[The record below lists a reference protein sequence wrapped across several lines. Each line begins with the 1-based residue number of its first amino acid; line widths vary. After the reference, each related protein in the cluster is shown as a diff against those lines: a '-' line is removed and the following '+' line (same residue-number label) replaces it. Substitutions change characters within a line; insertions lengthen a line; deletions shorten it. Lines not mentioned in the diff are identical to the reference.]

1 VRLWLITIL
10 VAVITFGLLVDFVF
24 GVPVTL
30 SVIIMILIEGTALGL
45 IVGLVIRGVRG
56 FARGFRRGLRG
67 DAQQDFPSLR
77 SVLFRTVLV
86 TLLVLTVLWM
96 ALLEYNQRDQRWPVS
111 EGMLELRNA
120 QSRGAP
126 WLDAEA
132 QAAIESALKDAVGG
146 NPAGGGEVSLRMPIM
161 VRDIP
166 LPASEVAAL
175 RHRGWVV
182 GTARAHG
189 DEQHYVAWKTSSK
202 RAVFYFWV
210 TPPWYWELLPYPFLV
225 LFTAALLSPF
235 AAIAAWHLNR
245 RIVKPVQQ
253 VADASVVLAE
263 GSSPQP
269 IPEKGPA
276 ELATMA
282 RSFNRLADRLDE
294 AEAAQKEFVAS
305 VNHELKTPLTSLQG
319 YGELL
324 SDGAVSAEEA
334 GPVVLAETAR
344 LQRLVGDLMEAGR
357 LDSGTFAVR
366 EQTVPLDDVA
376 AAVQSRFAATAESFG
391 ISLEAGHEPA
401 GEASVLA
408 DADRLVQVVS
418 NLTENALRCTPA
430 GGSVRIV
437 VAPPALIRVVDTG
450 PGLAEED
457 LPHAFDRFYLYER
470 CGKDRPVGTG
480 LGLSIVKELT
490 EAMHGTVSV
499 ESEVGVGT
507 VFEVELP
514 PACGASPAE
523 TTPDGV
529 ADGA

>member
-1 VRLWLITIL
+1 MRLWL
-10 VAVITFGLLVDFVF
+10 VAVGVLAVGALVLGALGIGLEAGLLAWVVVV
-24 GVPVTL
+24 GVL
-30 SVIIMILIEGTALGL
+30 LGL
-45 IVGLVIRGVRG
+45 CVVLAIRGVRG
-56 FARGFRRGLRG
+56 FIRGFRRGLMG
-67 DAQQDFPSLR
+67 DVEPEFPSLR

-86 TLLVLTVLWM
+86 TLLVLFLLWT
-96 ALLEYNQRDQRWPVS
+96 ALLEHNQQGEQWPVS
-111 EGMLELRNA
+111 EGMLKLRNA

-132 QAAIESALKDAVGG
+132 QAAIESALKDEVGG
-146 NPAGGGEVSLRMPIM
+146 NPAGGGELLLNVPGM
-161 VRDIP
+161 VESST
-166 LPASEVAAL
+166 LPPPAIAAL
-175 RHRGWVV
+175 RRQGWVV
-182 GTARAHG
+182 GTARIHG
-189 DEQHYVAWKTSSK
+189 EERQYVAWRMSKK
-202 RAVFYFWV
+202 RAVFYHWV
-210 TPPWYWELLPYPFLV
+210 EPPWYEALLLYPFML
-225 LFTAALLSPF
+225 LFGIALLSPF
-235 AAIAAWHLNR
+235 AAVAAWHLNR
-245 RIVKPVQQ
+245 RIVKPVQH
-253 VADASVVLAE
+253 VARASIVLAE
-263 GSSPQP
+263 GDLPER

-357 LDSGTFAVR
+357 LDSGEFAVC
-366 EQTVPLDDVA
+366 EEVVALDDVA
-376 AAVQSRFAATAESFG
+376 AAVRSRFAATAESFG
-391 ISLEAGHEPA
+391 ISLEVRLEPA
-401 GEASVLA
+401 GEASALA

-437 VAPPALIRVVDTG
+437 VAPPAKIRVVDTG
-450 PGLAEED
+450 PGLAAED
-457 LPHAFDRFYLYER
+457 LSHAFDRFYLYER
-470 CGKDRPVGTG
+470 CGRDRPVGTG
-480 LGLSIVKELT
+480 LGLSIVKELA

-514 PACGASPAE
+514 PASGVSPAE